1 MASVSLGP
9 VPIGA
14 ATVWQIIASE
24 LTGIGAPGTAIQT
37 DIVWDLRLPRTLLAS
52 LVGAGLAV
60 AGVITQ
66 AIARNP
72 LADPYLLGVSQGAS
86 VAAVAVIVTGAAVF
100 GTAPTAGAAFCGGLG
115 ALVLVYAFA
124 RYAGRM
130 EPLRLVLSGVA
141 VGFALQGLTHLLVL
155 SSTDPAT
162 TNSALFWMFGSLA
175 RADWPTLAAPA
186 AGLLGGLITVI
197 VLSRPLNAL
206 LTGDET
212 AASLGI
218 TVDRLRGALL
228 VLASL
233 LTGVM
238 VAVSGGIGFV
248 GLVAPHAVRLVIGA
262 EHRRLLPAAALAG
275 AVLLT
280 GADIVARLAAAPQEL
295 PVGVVTAIIGAPVL
309 LSLMRRGYDAPA
321 RRAVPASGPGVRSAG
336 TSTLSAGTS
345 TPDHASPQ
353 PPAQPAPPSLR
364 AASLRNPAASDVTP
378 GDAAANHH
386 PASRHPADPA
396 SRHPADP
403 ASGHPGDP
411 ASSDLPSRDGAVPR
425 TSSALRFDVVTVV
438 AGGHSLVAEVTLH
451 ARSGELTGII
461 GPNGSGKTS
470 LLRTAYRHLAPAAGA
485 VTVDGADLHR
495 LPAYAA
501 ARLVAAVPQE
511 RAAGFALTVRE
522 IVELGRLPH
531 GAGLAAA
538 LATGSPAG
546 RRNQNHDHAP
556 DPVEAALRR
565 TGMETMADRLFPTLS
580 GGERQRTLVA
590 RALAQDT
597 PVLVLDEPT
606 NHLDVRHQLDVLAV
620 VRELR
625 LTTLVALHDLNL
637 AAAHCDRLYVLSEGR
652 IVAAG
657 LPREVLTRTLLRD
670 VFDVDAQVV
679 VQPET
684 GRPRLAYALPASP
697 SGSPSASPPGSRTAA
712 PPASPP
718 AARRGPSP
726 SPRPGL
732 HPPGW
737 TG

>member
-1 MASVSLGP
+1 
-9 VPIGA
+9 
-14 ATVWQIIASE
+14 
-24 LTGIGAPGTAIQT
+24 
-37 DIVWDLRLPRTLLAS
+37 
-52 LVGAGLAV
+52 
-60 AGVITQ
+60 
-66 AIARNP
+66 
-72 LADPYLLGVSQGAS
+72 
-86 VAAVAVIVTGAAVF
+86 
-100 GTAPTAGAAFCGGLG
+100 
-115 ALVLVYAFA
+115 
-124 RYAGRM
+124 M

-218 TVDRLRGALL
+218 PVDRLRGALL

-386 PASRHPADPA
+386 PASGHPADPASRHPADPA

-531 GAGLAAA
+531 RA
-538 LATGSPAG
+538 ATGASLLAGSPPG
-546 RRNQNHDHAP
+546 WRHRPGPRRAHDQAQ

-565 TGMETMADRLFPTLS
+565 TGMDAMADRLFTTLS

-606 NHLDVRHQLDVLAV
+606 NHLDVRHQLDVLAL